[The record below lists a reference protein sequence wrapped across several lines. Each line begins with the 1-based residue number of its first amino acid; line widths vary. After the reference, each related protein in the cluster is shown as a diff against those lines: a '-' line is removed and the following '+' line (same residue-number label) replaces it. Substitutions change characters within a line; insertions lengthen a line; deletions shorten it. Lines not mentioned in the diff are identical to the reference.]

1 VTADFSKV
9 QETSGSIQVPAT
21 AVVSDN
27 AHNATVWVVQD
38 DNTVAPKSVEV
49 STMSGDRITILSGLE
64 MGERIV
70 TVGVPFLIEG
80 MEVSLMPEIDQA
92 Q

>member
-1 VTADFSKV
+1 M
-9 QETSGSIQVPAT
+9 I
-21 AVVSDN
+21 SDN
-27 AHNATVWVVQD
+27 AHNATVWVVGD
-38 DNTVAPKSVEV
+38 NNTVSPKQIEV
-49 STMSGDRITILSGLE
+49 STMSGDRITVLSGLE

-70 TVGVPFLIEG
+70 TVGVPFLIDG